1 MLVQGLSRCVK
12 HLCPMNTAALRGR
25 DAFQQAKRL
34 RAAAREPSSLAS
46 DDAYSR
52 QRRRGG
58 RIIIRATRRRRPAL
72 RVHSG
77 RVRVSDGC
85 PDLFGALA
93 RRPLGQNPHLGR
105 ISLRFGGHEKSLVSP
120 TAHHQ
125 VSRSARATCSGR
137 AKTRYDLAT
146 RRLRPV
152 QGSDPAGDW
161 LRKDRVRRRIR
172 PATSPGSNTRC

>member
-1 MLVQGLSRCVK
+1 MLAQGLSRCVK

-72 RVHSG
+72 REFTAGAYGCRMGVPICS
-77 RVRVSDGC
+77 VRSLVGLSDKI
-85 PDLFGALA
+85 
-93 RRPLGQNPHLGR
+93 R
-105 ISLRFGGHEKSLVSP
+105 ISDASPCVS
-120 TAHHQ
+120 
-125 VSRSARATCSGR
+125 
-137 AKTRYDLAT
+137 
-146 RRLRPV
+146 
-152 QGSDPAGDW
+152 AGM
-161 LRKDRVRRRIR
+161 KKV
-172 PATSPGSNTRC
+172 